1 MLSATVLATTVT
13 VMSTAVTVL
22 ATTVTVVT
30 VTASAMAMATPAA
43 AATVATVESATSTP
57 VEIPNLPRALGPAD
71 FREFNPAQADLGRLL
86 FYDKILSGNRNISC
100 GTCHH
105 HDLGSSDGLS
115 LGIGEGGAGLGPK
128 RNAGA
133 GDSRIKK
140 RVPRNAPALWN
151 VGAKSITKLF
161 HDGRV
166 EVSDIYDNG
175 FNTPAQEWLPAGI
188 GDILAA
194 QALFPLAAEFEM
206 AGNPKENEIAGAAY
220 NRIDTV
226 WPLIAARVRA
236 IPEYAE
242 MFTAAFAD
250 VQSADDIS
258 IVHIARALAAFQG
271 TEWRSFDS
279 AFDAFLRGDSSAL
292 KPAAKRGA
300 KLFYGKAKC
309 ARCHA
314 EPLLTDHKFHA
325 LALPHF
331 GPGRTRPW
339 DPIVRDVGR
348 MGVSDRI
355 KDAYRFRTPQL
366 RNVALTA
373 PYGHNGAY
381 PTLRGI
387 IRHHSAP
394 RRAFDA
400 WSPALARLP
409 AAPHLASGDF
419 IALQD
424 SRERARLR
432 ARSDIATVALS
443 AADIDDLVAFMHSLT
458 GRDSRFG
465 LRGRPARVPS
475 GLAVD

>member
-1 MLSATVLATTVT
+1 MTVT

-22 ATTVTVVT
+22 AATVATVTV
-30 VTASAMAMATPAA
+30 SAMAMATPAA
-43 AATVATVESATSTP
+43 AATVTTVEPAAAP
-57 VEIPNLPRALGPAD
+57 ADIPNLPRALGPAD
-71 FREFNPAQADLGRLL
+71 FREFNPAQAAVGRLL

-115 LGIGEGGAGLGPK
+115 LGIGEGGVGLGPQ

-133 GDSRIKK
+133 GASSIKK
-140 RVPRNAPALWN
+140 RVPRNVPGLWN

-175 FNTPAQEWLPAGI
+175 FNTPAQEWLPAGL

-220 NRIDTV
+220 NRIDSV

-236 IPEYAE
+236 IAQYAE

-271 TEWRSFDS
+271 AEWRAFDS
-279 AFDAFLRGDSSAL
+279 AFDAYLNGDSGAL

-300 KLFYGKAKC
+300 RLFYGKAGC

-314 EPLLTDHKFHA
+314 GPLLTDHKFHA

-339 DPIVRDVGR
+339 DPIARDVGR
-348 MGVSDRI
+348 MGVSDRLA
-355 KDAYRFRTPQL
+355 DAYRFRTPQL

-387 IRHHSAP
+387 IRHHLAP

-409 AAPHLASGDF
+409 AAPHLAAADF
-419 IALQD
+419 IALSD

-432 ARSDIATVALS
+432 AMVDIATVQLS

-458 GRDSRFG
+458 GGDSRFG

>member
-1 MLSATVLATTVT
+1 MTVTMTMTVT
-13 VMSTAVTVL
+13 V
-22 ATTVTVVT
+22 TT
-30 VTASAMAMATPAA
+30 
-43 AATVATVESATSTP
+43 AATVTTPAMANPPATSDAATVSAVAASAPKT
-57 VEIPNLPRALGPAD
+57 EIPNLPRALEASD

-105 HDLGSSDGLS
+105 HDLGGADGLS
-115 LGIGEGGAGLGPK
+115 LGIGEGGVGLGQK
-128 RNAGA
+128 RIAGV
-133 GDSRIKK
+133 GESRIKK

-151 VGAKSITKLF
+151 VGAKSVTKLF

-166 EVSDIYDNG
+166 EISDIYANG

-188 GDILAA
+188 TDILAA

-220 NRIDTV
+220 NRIDAV
-226 WPLIAARVRA
+226 WPLVAARVRA
-236 IPEYAE
+236 IAEYATL
-242 MFTAAFAD
+242 FAAAFDGVNRAAD
-250 VQSADDIS
+250 ITIA
-258 IVHIARALAAFQG
+258 HIAGALAAFQG

-279 AFDAFLRGDSSAL
+279 AFDAYLNGDPGALSA
-292 KPAAKRGA
+292 AEKRGA
-300 KLFYGKAKC
+300 QLFYGKAGC

-314 EPLLTDHKFHA
+314 GPHLTDHKFHA

-331 GPGRTRPW
+331 GPGRTRQW
-339 DPIVRDVGR
+339 DPIARDVGR
-348 MGVSDRI
+348 MGVSDRLA
-355 KDAYRFRTPQL
+355 DAYRFRTPQL

-387 IRHHSAP
+387 IRHHLEP

-409 AAPHLASGDF
+409 AAPHLAAGDF

-432 ARSDIATVALS
+432 ARVDIATVKLS
-443 AADIDDLVAFMHSLT
+443 SADIDDLVAFMRSLT
-458 GRDSRFG
+458 GGASRFG

>member
-1 MLSATVLATTVT
+1 MLT
-13 VMSTAVTVL
+13 VMVTVL
-22 ATTVTVVT
+22 ATAVPATADVTVESSDAATVVT
-30 VTASAMAMATPAA
+30 VNSAAPAA
-43 AATVATVESATSTP
+43 
-57 VEIPNLPRALGPAD
+57 EIPNLPRALTAGD
-71 FREFNPAQADLGRLL
+71 FRDFNPAHAALGRLL

-105 HDLGSSDGLS
+105 HDLGGADGVS
-115 LGIGEGGAGLGPK
+115 LGIGEGGRGLGP
-128 RNAGA
+128 RRDAGA

-151 VGAKSITKLF
+151 VGAKAVTRLF

-166 EVSDIYDNG
+166 EVSDIYANG
-175 FNTPAQEWLPAGI
+175 FNTPAQEWLPANLR
-188 GDILAA
+188 DILAA

-226 WPLIAARVRA
+226 WPLIARRVRA
-236 IPEYAE
+236 IPEYARL
-242 MFTAAFAD
+242 FTAAFDGVNRA
-250 VQSADDIS
+250 ADIS

-271 TEWRSFDS
+271 LEWRSFDS
-279 AFDAFLRGDSSAL
+279 AFDAFLRGDQSAL
-292 KPAAKRGA
+292 PPAARRGA
-300 KLFYGKAKC
+300 ELFYGKGGC

-314 EPLLTDHKFHA
+314 GPLLTDHKFHA

-339 DPIVRDVGR
+339 DPIARDVGR
-348 MGVSDRI
+348 MGVSDRLQ
-355 KDAYRFRTPQL
+355 DAYRFRTPQL

-387 IRHHSAP
+387 IRHHLNPA
-394 RRAFDA
+394 RAFDA
-400 WSPALARLP
+400 WSPELARLP
-409 AAPHLASGDF
+409 AAPHLAASDF

-424 SRERARLR
+424 SRERARLK
-432 ARSDIATVALS
+432 ARIDIAPARLGED
-443 AADIDDLVAFMHSLT
+443 DIGDLVAFMRSLT
-458 GRDSRFG
+458 GRESRFG
-465 LRGRPARVPS
+465 RLGRPARVPS
-475 GLAVD
+475 GLAVDTVDTADTVD